1 MTSHNITLPS
11 DLSSLVTD
19 KVESWKYASVS
30 EVIRSYIRL
39 GNQVEK
45 QQEMRDMQMNL
56 IINKAEKDFK
66 EGNYIAFNSLDDMSD
81 FLMQSAQEVIE
92 KA

>member
-1 MTSHNITLPS
+1 
-11 DLSSLVTD
+11 
-19 KVESWKYASVS
+19 
-30 EVIRSYIRL
+30 
-39 GNQVEK
+39 
-45 QQEMRDMQMNL
+45 MQMNL